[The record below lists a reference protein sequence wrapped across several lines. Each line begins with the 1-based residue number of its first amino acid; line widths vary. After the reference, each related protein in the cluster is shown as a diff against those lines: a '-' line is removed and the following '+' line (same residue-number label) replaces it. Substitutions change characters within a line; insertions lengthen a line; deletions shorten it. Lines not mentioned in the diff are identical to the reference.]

1 MRARLTSVGSSHA
14 SSPMASP
21 PSWAPLPWSQASY
34 GCQPLGNSVCSDC
47 LCSVCSGCC
56 YIVSG
61 GENSVHS
68 YIIYGILCMGHLS
81 PSFSAFSTTTLPPL
95 SYSPLPL
102 FSLHS
107 SASSSSL
114 SSTFFCCL
122 TSPLYS
128 LSLSYSTTLLT
139 GKFWRSFSILTWPQ

>member
-14 SSPMASP
+14 SSPTASP

-61 GENSVHS
+61 GENSICSV
-68 YIIYGILCMGHLS
+68 HLS
-81 PSFSAFSTTTLPPL
+81 PSFSASSATTLPPL
-95 SYSPLPL
+95 SYCPLPL

-107 SASSSSL
+107 SASSSPL

-122 TSPLYS
+122 TSPHL
-128 LSLSYSTTLLT
+128 LSLSPTLPLSLQGYSGGDFL
-139 GKFWRSFSILTWPQ
+139 F